1 MVTCYKGFITDNYL
15 RKREMAVSDQLR
27 ERRLERKMTQ
37 QQVAKAASMNMTQYN
52 GYERG
57 RSVPSPST
65 LARIA
70 TALQTTP
77 EELLGRVSAVSAN
90 GEIHETV
97 GAHLQH
103 LRNQFRSQIAAEL
116 GLPTDEISVRI
127 EIH

>member
-1 MVTCYKGFITDNYL
+1 MV
-15 RKREMAVSDQLR
+15 VSDQLR
-27 ERRLERKMTQ
+27 KRRLARNMTQ
-37 QQVAKAASMNMTQYN
+37 EQVAKAAAMNMTQYN

-57 RSVPSPST
+57 RSVPLPAT

-77 EELLGRVSAVSAN
+77 GELLDHGSDVSARSAT
-90 GEIHETV
+90 HETV
-97 GAHLQH
+97 GAHLQRM
-103 LRNQFRSQIAAEL
+103 RNQFRSQIAAEL